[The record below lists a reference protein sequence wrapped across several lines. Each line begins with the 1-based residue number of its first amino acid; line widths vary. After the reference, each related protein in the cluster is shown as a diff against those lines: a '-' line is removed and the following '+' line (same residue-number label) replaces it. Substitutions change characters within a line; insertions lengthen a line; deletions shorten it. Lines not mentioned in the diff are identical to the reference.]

1 MLMAAVG
8 GRLAL
13 AAGLLV
19 SPDGD
24 IAFIVEDWI
33 PAVVTSV
40 TEHAG
45 NYEPWYQVV
54 VTDADGYTYILD
66 DIDADWYAEA
76 EWMRNG
82 QIIQIT
88 VDDGCIED
96 IRG

>member
-1 MLMAAVG
+1 MLVAQIG
-8 GRLAL
+8 LACGL
-13 AAGLLV
+13 AMV

-24 IAFIVEDWI
+24 IAFRVEEWLD
-33 PAVVTSV
+33 AEVVSV
-40 TEHAG
+40 TEHQG
-45 NYEPWYQVV
+45 RYEPWYEAEIV
-54 VTDADGYTYILD
+54 DADGYTYILD

-82 QIIQIT
+82 QVIQIT